1 MMRVLFFGD
10 VVGKSGRKILNRN
23 LSDLK
28 KKYDCDFV
36 IVNGENSAGG
46 LGITPDIAE
55 EFFIMGVDV
64 LTSGNH
70 IWKHKEICGY
80 LDAKTDKIIRPLNYP
95 SGLELPSSAPGL
107 GYAINKRGDA
117 EIVVI
122 NIMGRTFVEPLDCP
136 FRAMD
141 HILKKFPLGNGRIII
156 VDFHAETTSEKMAMG
171 WHLDGRVSGVFGTH
185 THVQTSDERILQKGT
200 AYITDTGMCGAM
212 DTVLGVDKDIIV
224 QRFLTQRPITFKFP
238 EHTHDLGL
246 NAVFAEIDETT
257 GKAVRMER
265 IFIRES

>member
-1 MMRVLFFGD
+1 MIRALFFGD
-10 VVGKSGRKILNRN
+10 VVGKSGRKMLHKH
-23 LSDLK
+23 LGELK
-28 KKYDCDFV
+28 KKYNCDFA
-36 IVNGENSAGG
+36 IANGENASGG
-46 LGITPDIAE
+46 LGITPDTAE

-70 IWKHKEICGY
+70 IWKHKEIFSY
-80 LDAKTDKIIRPLNYP
+80 LDSKSDKIIRPLNYP
-95 SGLELPSSAPGL
+95 SGLELASSAPGL
-107 GYAINKRGDA
+107 GYAVNKRNDV

-141 HILKKFPLGNGRIII
+141 MILKKFPLGNGRVII
-156 VDFHAETTSEKMAMG
+156 VDFHAETTSEKIAMG
-171 WHLDGRVSGVFGTH
+171 WHLDGRVSAVFGTH
-185 THVQTSDERILQKGT
+185 THVQTADERILQKGT
-200 AYITDTGMCGAM
+200 AYITDAGMSGAM

-224 QRFLTQRPITFKFP
+224 QRFLTQRPISFKFP

-246 NAVFAEIDETT
+246 NAVFVEIDETT